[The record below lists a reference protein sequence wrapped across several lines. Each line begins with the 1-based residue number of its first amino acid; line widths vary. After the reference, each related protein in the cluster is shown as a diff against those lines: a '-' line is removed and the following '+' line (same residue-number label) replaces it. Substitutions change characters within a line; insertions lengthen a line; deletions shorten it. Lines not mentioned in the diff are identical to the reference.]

1 MKTGNGT
8 DLTKILRRTAALI
21 LAALMLLP
29 AAACSEKPGQTDEQD
44 AQDSPV
50 SVSGTPA
57 DVETDAPETR
67 QPNALP
73 EKDWGGKTFRVIGQT
88 NPTYSQFSN
97 HEIDAEEL
105 TGDALND
112 AIFNRNLTIENR
124 YNTLIEGD
132 VSSQTAHDRLHQT
145 VMAGDDTFHLA
156 FCVSESI
163 GSVVLRGDFQNIQ
176 DLDYVDYSKP
186 WWNPEVNEQVSVA
199 HRLYFTT
206 SDFALS
212 DKQRVNVL
220 MYNKDLLADMG
231 LEDPIPLVREGT
243 WTVDVMTDWVEKT
256 GQDVDGDGA
265 MTDADRYGLTM
276 DSYTAFKVFAFALGA
291 RIVAKDADDLP
302 VLVMNSENMI
312 NVIDKTIALTCTPL
326 GTLFCD
332 EFSGKVDYDFWSVS
346 SNVFKAGRGLFINGF
361 THSLSSLSDSDINY
375 NVIPYPK
382 FNEAQKDYYT
392 LADKFAMLFG
402 LPMTC
407 KERDFAG
414 FMLEALA
421 WESTDTTLYTY
432 YDISCKRK
440 YMYDET
446 GPEMLDI
453 TFSGI
458 VYDPALIYSWGGL
471 NMILADTIPK
481 KRENVFASHY
491 AREEKV
497 AKKNIEK
504 TLKKFEELG

>member
-1 MKTGNGT
+1 MQTKKTILQPGT
-8 DLTKILRRTAALI
+8 VGKTLSLL

-29 AAACSEKPGQTDEQD
+29 AAACSDKGTQSSAPGE
-44 AQDSPV
+44 AGNPGAV
-50 SVSGTPA
+50 NGTPSS
-57 DVETDAPETR
+57 VETDAPETR
-67 QPNALP
+67 LPTALP
-73 EKDWGGKTFRVIGQT
+73 EKDWGGKVFRVMGQT

-97 HEIDAEEL
+97 HEIDADEM

-112 AIFNRNLTIENR
+112 AIFNRNLTVETR
-124 YNTLIEGD
+124 YNTVIEGD
-132 VSSQTAHDRLHQT
+132 VSQQNAHDYLHQL
-145 VMAGDDTFHLA
+145 VMAGEDSFHLA
-156 FCVSESI
+156 FSVSEAI
-163 GSVVLRGDFQNIQ
+163 GSVVTRGDFQSIEN
-176 DLDYVDYSKP
+176 LDYIDYTMP
-186 WWNPEVNEQVSVA
+186 WWNLEVNEQVSVA
-199 HRLYFTT
+199 NRLYFTT

-220 MYNKDLLADMG
+220 MYNKDLLTDLG
-231 LEDPIPLVREGT
+231 LENPISLVREGS

-256 GQDVDGDGA
+256 GLDVDGDGA

-276 DSYTAFKVFAFALGA
+276 DSYTAFKVFAFALGG
-291 RIVAKDADDLP
+291 RIVDKDPDDLP
-302 VLVMNSENMI
+302 VLVMNSEKMI
-312 NVIDKTIALTCTPL
+312 SVIDKTLALTCAPV

-332 EFSGKVDYDFWSVS
+332 EFAGKVDYDFWAVS
-346 SNVFKAGRGLFINGF
+346 GRVFKAGRALFFNGF
-361 THSLSSLSDSDINY
+361 THSLSSLSDSDVNY

-382 FNEAQKDYYT
+382 YDESQPAYYT

-402 LPMTC
+402 LPTTC
-407 KERDFAG
+407 AERDFAG
-414 FMLEALA
+414 FMLEALS

-458 VYDPALIYSWGGL
+458 VYDPALIYGWGSL
-471 NMILADTIPK
+471 NMILADTIPRQK
-481 KRENVFASHY
+481 ENVFASQY
-491 AREEKV
+491 AKEEKI

-504 TLKKFEELG
+504 TLKKFGELE

>member
-8 DLTKILRRTAALI
+8 CPAQTLRKTAALI
-21 LAALMLLP
+21 LAAVLLLP
-29 AAACSEKPGQTDEQD
+29 AAACSEKNEPADPGAEGT
-44 AQDSPV
+44 PV
-50 SVSGTPA
+50 SVSGTPEA
-57 DVETDAPETR
+57 PETDAPETR
-67 QPNALP
+67 LPNALP
-73 EKDWGGKTFRVIGQT
+73 EKDWGGKTFRVMGQT

-105 TGDALND
+105 TGEALND
-112 AIFNRNLTIENR
+112 AIFNRNLTVENR
-124 YNTLIEGD
+124 YNALIEGD
-132 VSSQTAHDRLHQT
+132 VSQQTAHDYLHKM
-145 VMAGDDTFHLA
+145 VMAGDDSFHLA
-156 FCVSESI
+156 FSVSEAI
-163 GSVVLRGDFQNIQ
+163 GSVVTRGDFQTIE
-176 DLDYVDYSKP
+176 DLDYIDYSMP
-186 WWNPEVNEQVSVA
+186 WWNIEVNEQVSVA
-199 HRLYFTT
+199 NRLYFTT

-220 MYNKDLLADMG
+220 MYNKDLLNNLG
-231 LEDPIPLVREGT
+231 LDDPIQLVREGT
-243 WTVDVMTDWVEKT
+243 WTADVMTEWVEKT
-256 GQDVDGDGA
+256 GLDVDGDGA
-265 MTDADRYGLTM
+265 MTDADQYGLTM
-276 DSYTAFKVFAFALGA
+276 DSYTAFKVFAFALGG
-291 RIVAKDADDLP
+291 RIVDKDADDLP

-332 EFSGKVDYDFWSVS
+332 EFSGKVDYDYWAVAGR
-346 SNVFKAGRGLFINGF
+346 VFKAGRALFFNGF
-361 THSLSSLSDSDINY
+361 THSLSSLSDSDVNY

-382 FNEAQKDYYT
+382 YDESQPAYYT

-402 LPMTC
+402 LPTTC
-407 KERDFAG
+407 AERDFAG
-414 FMLEALA
+414 FMLEALS

-458 VYDPALIYSWGGL
+458 VYDPALIYNWGGL

-481 KRENVFASHY
+481 KRENNFASIY